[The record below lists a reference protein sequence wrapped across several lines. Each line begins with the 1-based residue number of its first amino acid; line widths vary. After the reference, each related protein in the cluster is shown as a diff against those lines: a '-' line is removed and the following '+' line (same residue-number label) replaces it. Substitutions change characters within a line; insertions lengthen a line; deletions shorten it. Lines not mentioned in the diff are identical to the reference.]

1 MAHAV
6 ARALLLRRDCCF
18 DDKRVCI
25 LLCLSQAA
33 EQKAA
38 IERRESAKKAVD
50 KPTEAFLQR
59 AEAWEKQK
67 RLRAFA
73 AKQQPAHVNDENQPR
88 ERQRNAP
95 KQQQTGRARQ
105 QPRQAL
111 RF

>member
-1 MAHAV
+1 MSTKGVRGHAWEPYWV
-6 ARALLLRRDCCF
+6 
-18 DDKRVCI
+18 V
-25 LLCLSQAA
+25 Q
-33 EQKAA
+33 
-38 IERRESAKKAVD
+38 
-50 KPTEAFLQR
+50 AFLQR